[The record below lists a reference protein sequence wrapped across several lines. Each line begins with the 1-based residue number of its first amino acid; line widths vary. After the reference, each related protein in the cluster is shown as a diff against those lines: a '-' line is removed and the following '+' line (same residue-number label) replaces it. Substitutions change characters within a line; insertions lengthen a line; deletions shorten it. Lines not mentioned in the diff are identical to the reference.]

1 MGEGT
6 IEKRVLKKKDL
17 DKKKI
22 IRVAVIAVCIV
33 VFIYLLVLIINLIKR
48 PTETF
53 VVENGKIYKEEFSE
67 GYIIRDESIIDIP
80 EHENGIASIKSE
92 AQKVAKGEAVY
103 RYCTENE
110 KEINKKI
117 EELDLKIQETLN
129 EEQSYYSADIKL
141 INSEI
146 DGKLDNLHESNNL
159 QEIQQQKNEI
169 NMYLTK
175 KIKIRAQDS
184 NNTELKSLIT
194 EREAY
199 EKQLTNNSE
208 YILAEKSGIISYRID
223 GLEDSLKMEDFS
235 YLSKD
240 FLEGLNTQTS
250 QIIATNLDRGKIVNN
265 FKCNIACIL
274 KSEEAKNAQ
283 IGKFVKLRLQDSEE
297 ISAKIVYKEQQS
309 DDEILLVFE
318 ITDSV
323 ENLVIYRK
331 ISFDVI
337 WWSDSGLKIPNS
349 AIAYEGDFA
358 YVIRNRA
365 GLKEKIIVKVL
376 RSNDKYSIV
385 ENYSYAELKE
395 AGYDITTLSSKK
407 SISAYDQ
414 IEN

>member
-146 DGKLDNLHESNNL
+146 DEKLDNLHESNNL

>member
-1 MGEGT
+1 LGEGT

-184 NNTELKSLIT
+184 NNAELKSLIT